1 MMQYNNA
8 RRLQNRPMMQYNN
21 ARRSQNRLYVGGRAT
36 ETPWLLKR
44 RCSSNADCSS
54 NTFCS
59 RGVCDRARPDVRLL
73 ADVQEELARRE
84 EQRQKDREMQ
94 LRFQKEWDSKPW
106 YSKLLSIL
114 AFVLGCFLFFVLILV
129 IHNEHKKQFKNQF

>member
-1 MMQYNNA
+1 MI
-8 RRLQNRPMMQYNN
+8 QYNN

-59 RGVCDRARPDVRLL
+59 RGVCGRARPDVRLL

-94 LRFQKEWDSKPW
+94 LRQQKEWDSKPW

-114 AFVLGCFLFFVLILV
+114 AFVLVCFLIFIIFMDFT
-129 IHNEHKKQFKNQF
+129 NRKKQQLSFA